1 MAVNNSL
8 VTNNS
13 KKPAPFSA
21 VISSDSYKKL
31 INNTLRDPKRA
42 NRFVASVTSAVSANP
57 ALQKCDA
64 ATIVSSALLGESLN
78 LSPSPVLGQFY
89 MVPYEDRKNG
99 RTVAQF
105 QLGYKGYIQ
114 LAIRS
119 AQYTDLDAIE
129 IREGEHLGRD
139 KATGKHLFEFIEDEE
154 TRANTPIVGYLAY
167 FEMANGFKKTVYMS
181 HEEMLNH
188 ADKYSKAFSKK
199 NFLALQE
206 GKIPQSEAWKYSSPW
221 YTGFTGMA
229 LKTCLRQLLNKY
241 GVLSID
247 MQTAMTNDMGVI
259 HDDGTVDYV
268 DNSVDET
275 ATGGTAPNTITADPG
290 TGEVI
295 DMPQEAQEEDPTA
308 GFFGN

>member
-8 VTNNS
+8 TNT

-21 VISSDSYKKL
+21 VISSDGYKKL

-42 NRFVASVTSAVSANP
+42 NRFVANVTSAVSANP
-57 ALQKCDA
+57 ALQNCDA
-64 ATIVSSALLGESLN
+64 ATIVSSALLGESLE

-105 QLGYKGYIQ
+105 QIGYKGLIQ

-119 AQYTDLDAIE
+119 NQYTDLDAIE
-129 IREGEHLGRD
+129 IREGEHKGRD
-139 KATGKHLFEFIEDEE
+139 KATGKHIFEFIEDEAI
-154 TRANTPIVGYLAY
+154 RANTPTVGYLAY
-167 FEMANGFKKTVYMS
+167 FEMANGFKKTMYMS

-188 ADKYSKAFSKK
+188 ADRYSKAFSKEK
-199 NFLALQE
+199 YVALQD

-221 YTGFTGMA
+221 YSGFAGMA
-229 LKTCLRQLLNKY
+229 LKTVLRQLLSKY
-241 GVLSID
+241 GILSIE
-247 MQTAMTNDMGVI
+247 MQTAMANDMGVI
-259 HDDGTVDYV
+259 KEDGTVDYV
-268 DNSVDET
+268 DNSVDDYPT
-275 ATGGTAPNTITADPG
+275 GTAQDNNVVESDPA

-295 DMPQEAQEEDPTA
+295 DMPQDPQEEDPTA
-308 GFFGN
+308 GFFNN